1 MELLS
6 TNSLTI
12 LAGTGLFF
20 VLAMLLVIV
29 LLVAKKYLVPSGNV
43 MELLWPSG
51 TSTMYS
57 SAGESRNPIPA
68 TPPRQ
73 RKMATTAAAAPAVHN
88 SAFLNI

>member
-29 LLVAKKYLVPSGNV
+29 LLVAKNISY
-43 MELLWPSG
+43 
-51 TSTMYS
+51 
-57 SAGESRNPIPA
+57 RQA
-68 TPPRQ
+68 T
-73 RKMATTAAAAPAVHN
+73 
-88 SAFLNI
+88 